1 MEGCRDIVI
10 KVCWDWRYGLALW
23 MGVMDGS
30 CISCKLDSNHVRHG
44 GDILGD
50 SLEVSGAFSG

>member
-1 MEGCRDIVI
+1 
-10 KVCWDWRYGLALW
+10 
-23 MGVMDGS
+23 MDGS